1 MNRVKTALPALL
13 LALSLLLS
21 ACSGGANPQN
31 SPTPNPT
38 GIGRAHV

>member
-21 ACSGGANPQN
+21 ACK
-31 SPTPNPT
+31 
-38 GIGRAHV
+38 IGRAHV